1 MRVGQEN
8 EKIEETKE
16 ECAINLE
23 NTAFAQMQ
31 DKSEN
36 AHTQNNTQTSSTS
49 HTSGN
54 THLLAN

>member
-1 MRVGQEN
+1 MRVGHEN

-23 NTAFAQMQ
+23 NAVFIPMQ
-31 DKSEN
+31 NKSEN